1 MKNVTIGF
9 SCRDVA
15 EHASDH
21 LEGALPWPARARL
34 MVHLAMCRHCR
45 RLVRQLRAV
54 TGALGLLAEPDAP
67 HTRPATSR
75 RGAVR
80 MPALAGAALATAAA
94 LAVLLVPTFTL
105 QREVY
110 AHALDGHA
118 QPGAPVAA
126 TEVTA
131 VLARLGA
138 DLADPLP
145 GVVYANPCEVGGR
158 PAAHLLVAAD
168 NAPPATVLVVPQRA
182 RDSRFSRGDMHGVLV
197 RVGSGTVAV
206 LADTPQRA
214 EVVTAALRTALRWDS
229 GRAL

>member
-1 MKNVTIGF
+1 MTIGF
-9 SCRDVA
+9 ISCRDVA

-34 MVHLAMCRHCR
+34 MVHLSMCRHCR

-67 HTRPATSR
+67 RTGRATSR

-80 MPALAGAALATAAA
+80 MPALAGAVLATAAT
-94 LAVLLVPTFTL
+94 LAVLLVPTLTL

-118 QPGAPVAA
+118 RPGAPVTTAQ
-126 TEVTA
+126 VTA
-131 VLARLGA
+131 VLAPLGA
-138 DLADPLP
+138 DLAEPVP
-145 GVVYANPCEVGGR
+145 GVVYAHPCEVGGR
-158 PAAHLLVAAD
+158 PAAHLLVATND
-168 NAPPATVLVVPQRA
+168 APPATVLVMPQRA
-182 RDSRFSRGDMHGVLV
+182 RDGDFSRGELHGVFA
-197 RVGSGTVAV
+197 RVGPGTIAV

-214 EVVTAALRTALRWDS
+214 EGVTATLRTALRWE
-229 GRAL
+229 GERAR